1 MTKTL
6 NVIRVDPPGRWHLPS
21 FAELFAYRELM
32 LLLAWR
38 DIKVRY
44 KQTALGAAWAIL
56 QPLLTMVVFTL
67 VFGRLG
73 GIPSDGVPYA
83 LFSLAGL
90 VAWTF
95 FANGLL
101 LGGTSLVTDVSLVT
115 KVYFPRI
122 FIPFAMMIAGLVD
135 LAIALV
141 VLLVMVFVYGRTPSP
156 RIVVLPLLIVLLVM
170 ATLGITL
177 LLSALNVRY
186 RDVRYVIPF
195 MTQLWLFATPVA
207 YSTTLFNGSW
217 RWIAALNPMAGVV
230 QGFRWSI
237 IGTNIS
243 IGPLLALSTA
253 SSLVLLVIGLGYFA
267 KVERTF
273 ADVV

>member
-1 MTKTL
+1 
-6 NVIRVDPPGRWHLPS
+6 
-21 FAELFAYRELM
+21 
-32 LLLAWR
+32 
-38 DIKVRY
+38 
-44 KQTALGAAWAIL
+44 
-56 QPLLTMVVFTL
+56 
-67 VFGRLG
+67 
-73 GIPSDGVPYA
+73 
-83 LFSLAGL
+83 
-90 VAWTF
+90 
-95 FANGLL
+95 
-101 LGGTSLVTDVSLVT
+101 
-115 KVYFPRI
+115 
-122 FIPFAMMIAGLVD
+122 
-135 LAIALV
+135 
-141 VLLVMVFVYGRTPSP
+141 VYGRTPSP

>member
-1 MTKTL
+1 MTKPL
-6 NVIRVDPPGRWHLPS
+6 HVIRVDPPGRWHLPS
-21 FAELFAYRELM
+21 MTELFAYRELM

-56 QPLLTMVVFTL
+56 QPLLTMIVFTL
-67 VFGRLG
+67 IFGRLG
-73 GIPSDGVPYA
+73 GIPSDNVPYA

-141 VLLVMVFVYGRTPSP
+141 VLIAMVFVYGRTPSP
-156 RIVVLPLLIVLLVM
+156 RIVVLPLLIVMLVIS
-170 ATLGITL
+170 TLGITL

-195 MTQLWLFATPVA
+195 MTQLWLFGTPVA

-217 RWIAALNPMAGVV
+217 RWVAAVNPMAGVV
-230 QGFRWSI
+230 QGFRWAI
-237 IGTNIS
+237 LGTNID
-243 IGPLLALSTA
+243 IVPLIAVSSA
-253 SSLVLLVIGLGYFA
+253 SALVLLLIGLGYFA

>member
-1 MTKTL
+1 MK
-6 NVIRVDPPGRWHLPS
+6 
-21 FAELFAYRELM
+21 ELLAYRELM

-44 KQTALGAAWAIL
+44 KQTALGAVWAIL
-56 QPLLTMVVFTL
+56 QPLLTMIVFTL
-67 VFGRLG
+67 VFGRFG
-73 GIPSDGVPYA
+73 GIPSDNVPYA

-141 VLLVMVFVYGRTPSP
+141 VLVGMVFVYGRTPSP
-156 RIVVLPLLIVLLVM
+156 RIVLLPLLIVMLVV

-195 MTQLWLFATPVA
+195 LTQLWLFATPVA
-207 YSTTLFNGSW
+207 YSTTLLNGAW
-217 RWIAALNPMAGVV
+217 RWVAAVNPMTGVV
-230 QGFRWSI
+230 QGFRWAI
-237 IGTNIS
+237 LGTNIDV
-243 IGPLLALSTA
+243 GPLVAVSCA
-253 SSLVLLVIGLGYFA
+253 SAIVLLVIGVGYFA

>member
-1 MTKTL
+1 MT
-6 NVIRVDPPGRWHLPS
+6 
-21 FAELFAYRELM
+21 ELFAYRELM

-56 QPLLTMVVFTL
+56 QPLLTMIVFTL
-67 VFGRLG
+67 IFGRLG

-141 VLLVMVFVYGRTPSP
+141 VLIAMVFVYGRTPSP
-156 RIVVLPLLIVLLVM
+156 RIVLLPLLIVMLVIS
-170 ATLGITL
+170 TLGITL

-207 YSTTLFNGSW
+207 YSTNLLNGAW
-217 RWIAALNPMAGVV
+217 RWLAALNPMTGVV
-230 QGFRWSI
+230 QGFRWAI
-237 IGTNIS
+237 IGTNID
-243 IGPLLALSTA
+243 ILPLIAVSSA
-253 SSLVLLVIGLGYFA
+253 SAAVLLVIGLGYFV

>member
-1 MTKTL
+1 MTKPL
-6 NVIRVDPPGRWHLPS
+6 HVVRVDPPGRWHLPS
-21 FAELFAYRELM
+21 VSELWAYRELM

-56 QPLLTMVVFTL
+56 QPLLTMIVFTL
-67 VFGRLG
+67 IFGRLG
-73 GIPSDGVPYA
+73 GIPSDNVPYA

-101 LGGTSLVTDVSLVT
+101 LGGTSLVTDVTLVT

-122 FIPFAMMIAGLVD
+122 FIPFAMMVAGLVD

-141 VLLVMVFVYGRTPSP
+141 VLLAMVFVYGRTPSP
-156 RIVVLPLLIVLLVM
+156 RIVLLPLLIVMLIVS
-170 ATLGITL
+170 TLGITL

-207 YSTTLFNGSW
+207 YSTTLLDGSW
-217 RWIAALNPMAGVV
+217 RWVAALNPMAGVV
-230 QGFRWSI
+230 QGFRWAI
-237 IGTNIS
+237 IGTNIN
-243 IGPLLALSTA
+243 IGPLIAVSGA
-253 SSLVLLVIGLGYFA
+253 SATVLLIVGLGYFA